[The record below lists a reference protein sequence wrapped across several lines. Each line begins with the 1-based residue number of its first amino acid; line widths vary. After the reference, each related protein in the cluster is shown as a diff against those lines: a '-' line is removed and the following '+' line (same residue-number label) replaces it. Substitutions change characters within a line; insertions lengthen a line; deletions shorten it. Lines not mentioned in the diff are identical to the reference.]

1 MAKPMPVAAYQALSS
16 PLEDL
21 HGHYDAVVVGSGYG
35 GAIAAC
41 RLAQAR
47 RRDGSRLRI
56 ALLERGRERGP
67 GSYPDTM
74 LEFSALA
81 QYTTPAGRIGPE
93 DGMFDFRMG
102 GDVAVIQGC
111 GLGGTSLI
119 NANLAAE
126 PLDWVLQ
133 DSAWPEEFRRDLPN
147 WPAYLHSA
155 KSMLQPAPYPADRPL
170 PGKLGAL
177 RKSAQALGMPCQS
190 WPVNVTFEAQVNPA
204 GMAMSACDG
213 CGDCVTGCNRGAKN
227 TTLFNYLPM
236 ARRHGAQL
244 FCQLLVERLERHDTR
259 WLVHYRPIGEGRESL
274 TADLP
279 FVTADLV
286 ILGAGAL
293 GSAEILERSRK
304 AGLPM
309 SARLGMQFS
318 GNGDVLAFGFNC
330 DAEVGAVGSG
340 SSEPSTDFPPGP
352 CITGV
357 IDLRA
362 TEQPKEHGMFIM
374 DGVVPAAFVPAM
386 PAVLTAA
393 AAALGKD
400 SDHGWADKARELARE
415 AKMLVPGLRGDALDN
430 TQTYLVMCHD
440 AGEGQLAYD
449 SDGRASVVWPDAGKA
464 AYLKAVDH
472 RLQQCTAALG
482 GTHVPNPV
490 WTPLLDNKLI
500 SCHPMGTCAM
510 AERAE
515 QGVVDHKGR
524 VFAGEAGAEVHPG
537 LYVTDAAVIPRSLG
551 VNPLLTISTLAERA
565 MVHLLADLGLQRD
578 DSLPPLPPAARHK
591 LGMRFT
597 ERMAGHI
604 GLGETVDW
612 DEQFWQPGVQKSAAE
627 FVVTVH
633 SDDLDEVLDH
643 PQHRARLT
651 GTFSLP
657 ALSAEPMTL
666 QDGEFQLFID
676 DPSDPAGKKMGYN
689 FDALTSDGQ
698 LYCLRGEKLIHD
710 GDGFDLLTDT
720 TRLFATVYRGPVA
733 DGVIAGKGILLVSI
747 ADLPAALASL
757 TVLNAR
763 NGAEKADALYRAGRF
778 FLGSLATAYLG
789 N

>member
-1 MAKPMPVAAYQALSS
+1 MAKPMPASSYQALSS
-16 PLEDL
+16 GLEDL
-21 HGHYDAVVVGSGYG
+21 HGHYDAVVIGSGYG

-47 RRDGSRLRI
+47 RQDGSALRI

-67 GSYPDTM
+67 GSYPDT
-74 LEFSALA
+74 LLGFSALA

-93 DGMFDFRMG
+93 DGLFDFRMG
-102 GDVAVIQGC
+102 GDIAVIQGC

-119 NANLAAE
+119 NASLAAE
-126 PLDWVLQ
+126 PLPWVLQ
-133 DSAWPEEFRRDLPN
+133 DSAWPEGFRQDLPN

-155 KSMLQPAPYPADRPL
+155 KTMLQPAPYPASRPL
-170 PGKLGAL
+170 PGKLEAL
-177 RKSAQALGMPCQS
+177 RKSSQSIGMPCHN
-190 WPVNVTFEAQVNPA
+190 WPINVTFEAQVNAA

-227 TTLFNYLPM
+227 TVLFNYLPM

-244 FCQLLVERLERHDTR
+244 FCQVAVQHLERRSDQ
-259 WLVHYRPIGEGRESL
+259 WVVHYRPLAEGRESL
-274 TADLP
+274 TGDLP

-293 GSAEILERSRK
+293 GTAEILERSRK
-304 AGLPM
+304 AGLPV
-309 SARLGMQFS
+309 SDRLGMQFS
-318 GNGDVLAFGFNC
+318 GNGDVLAFGYNT
-330 DAEVGAVGSG
+330 DRGVGSVGSG
-340 SSEPSTDFPPGP
+340 SEEPNPEFPPGP

-374 DGVVPAAFVPAM
+374 DGAMPAAFAPAM
-386 PAVLTAA
+386 PLVLQ
-393 AAALGKD
+393 AAALALGQD

-415 AKMLVPGLRGDALDN
+415 AMMAVPGLHGDALEH

-440 AGEGQLAYD
+440 AGQGQLVYD
-449 SDGRASVVWPDAGKA
+449 SSGRASVVWPDAGTA
-464 AYLKAVDH
+464 TYLQAVDD
-472 RLQQCTAALG
+472 RLKQCTAALG

-524 VFAGEAGAEVHPG
+524 VFAGESGDAVHPG
-537 LYVTDAAVIPRSLG
+537 LYVTDASAIPRSIG

-565 MVHLLADLGLQRD
+565 MVLMLADLGLHRD
-578 DSLPPLPPAARHK
+578 DSLPPMPAPARHK

-612 DEQFWQPGVQKSAAE
+612 DEGYWQPEVTKARAE

-633 SDDLDEVLDH
+633 SQDLDEVLEH
-643 PQHRARLT
+643 PAHRAKLT
-651 GTFSLP
+651 GTFTMP
-657 ALSAEPMTL
+657 DLSPEPLTL
-666 QDGEFQLFID
+666 QGGEFQLFIE
-676 DPSDPAGKKMGYN
+676 DPADPDGKKMVYN
-689 FDALTSDGQ
+689 FDALTEDGQ
-698 LYCLRGEKLIHD
+698 LYCLRGEKLIHN
-710 GDGFDLLTDT
+710 GDGFDIVSDT
-720 TRLFATVYRGPVA
+720 TRLFATLYKGPVG
-733 DGVIAGKGILLVSI
+733 DGQVAGKGILLVHWQ
-747 ADLPAALASL
+747 DLPAALASL

-763 NGAEKADALYRAGRF
+763 DAEEKAAALYRAARF
-778 FLGSLATAYLG
+778 FLGSLAAEYL
-789 N
+789 